1 MSTRTKRAKKN
12 AETQTGHLDTMLEIA
27 RLQEQVTLLTIEND
41 HLRKHITENRLL
53 KPATPRSPDVANT
66 PSTGASKQRTAQLNN
81 KTAKNSKVT
90 GRGCNCNKG
99 NCSNRTCGCVKK
111 DMQCG
116 EFCRC
121 NNTLCHNQE
130 ERDMEGNKENEESNE
145 RTRVEPEKITNKSL
159 ANVTAHK
166 SIFSPD
172 GTLHSTPTLD
182 PSRPSSLYFGSPKK
196 LTFELDEE
204 EKEEDKRVQRK
215 AVKNFNADEVN
226 RLDRV
231 KRVQRPRVRGNHLE
245 VNTDHTRKL
254 RSSSNEEKGNNM
266 GVDQQTLRRCI
277 SSEISVPL
285 PEELEKI
292 KNQTDK
298 HLRNIADGIA
308 PLRRRQ
314 KKETSSVKE
323 RRKNIADLDTQETSP
338 APIEDNATKAS
349 QDAAVQAS
357 TSLDQEQMGSPLT
370 NDLHESGSSDDSDF
384 NPMKPQHELTR
395 TPAQN
400 SDSSSGNTS
409 SGILSD
415 ILPLTPVF
423 TIKMEELPIPPE
435 LSQTEVNWDEHQS
448 QLVACKKCKR
458 KFHSFRIAKHQ
469 ACCKK
474 L

>member
-12 AETQTGHLDTMLEIA
+12 VETQTGHLDSMLEIA

-41 HLRKHITENRLL
+41 HLRKHITEYRPL
-53 KPATPRSPDVANT
+53 KSATPMSPDVVNS
-66 PSTGASKQRTAQLNN
+66 PSKQRTAQLKN
-81 KTAKNSKVT
+81 KSAKNGKVT
-90 GRGCNCNKG
+90 GRGCSCKG

-111 DMQCG
+111 DAQCG
-116 EFCRC
+116 ESCRC
-121 NNTLCHNQE
+121 NNTLCQNQE
-130 ERDMEGNKENEESNE
+130 ERGTEGNKENEESNE
-145 RTRVEPEKITNKSL
+145 RVEPEKITNKLL

-172 GTLHSTPTLD
+172 GARHSTPTLE
-182 PSRPSSLYFGSPKK
+182 PSRSMSIFFAGPKK

-204 EKEEDKRVQRK
+204 EKEEDKRVKGK
-215 AVKNFNADEVN
+215 AVKNVNADGVN

-231 KRVQRPRVRGNHLE
+231 KRVQKRPRMRGNHLK
-245 VNTDHTRKL
+245 VNSDHTRKL

-266 GVDQQTLRRCI
+266 GSKQTLRRCI
-277 SSEISVPL
+277 SSELSIQS
-285 PEELEKI
+285 PEELETI
-292 KNQTDK
+292 HNSTDN
-298 HLRNIADGIA
+298 HLRSIADGIA

-314 KKETSSVKE
+314 KIEKGSVKE
-323 RRKNIADLDTQETSP
+323 RRENIVDPDTQETSP
-338 APIEDNATKAS
+338 APVEENTTVAS

-357 TSLDQEQMGSPLT
+357 SSLDQEQTDSPLS

-384 NPMKPQHELTR
+384 DPMKPQHELVR

-409 SGILSD
+409 D

-423 TIKMEELPIPPE
+423 TIKVEELPIPPE
-435 LSQTEVNWDEHQS
+435 LSQPEVNWDEHQS

>member
-41 HLRKHITENRLL
+41 HLRKHIAENRPL
-53 KPATPRSPDVANT
+53 KPATPSSPDVVNT
-66 PSTGASKQRTAQLNN
+66 PSTEASKQRTAELRSR
-81 KTAKNSKVT
+81 TAKNGKVT
-90 GRGCNCNKG
+90 GRGCNCKG
-99 NCSNRTCGCVKK
+99 NCSSRICGCMKK
-111 DMQCG
+111 DLQCG
-116 EFCRC
+116 ESCRC
-121 NNTLCHNQE
+121 NNTLCQNQE
-130 ERDMEGNKENEESNE
+130 ERDTDGNKENEESNE
-145 RTRVEPEKITNKSL
+145 RTRVAPEKITNKPL
-159 ANVTAHK
+159 ANVTAQK

-172 GTLHSTPTLD
+172 VTLHSTPTLEQ
-182 PSRPSSLYFGSPKK
+182 SRPSSLYFGSPKK

-204 EKEEDKRVQRK
+204 EKEEERKVKSK
-215 AVKNFNADEVN
+215 AVKNLKADGVN
-226 RLDRV
+226 RLNRV
-231 KRVQRPRVRGNHLE
+231 KRVQRPRVRENHLE

-254 RSSSNEEKGNNM
+254 RSSSNEEKGKNNM
-266 GVDQQTLRRCI
+266 GVDMQTLRRCI
-277 SSEISVPL
+277 SIEVPVQS

-292 KNQTDK
+292 N
-298 HLRNIADGIA
+298 HLRSIANGIA
-308 PLRRRQ
+308 PLQRRQ
-314 KKETSSVKE
+314 KKEKSSVKE
-323 RRKNIADLDTQETSP
+323 RRKNIADPDTRETSP
-338 APIEDNATKAS
+338 APVEDNDTEAS

-370 NDLHESGSSDDSDF
+370 NDLHESGSSYDSDF
-384 NPMKPQHELTR
+384 NPMRPQHELTR

-423 TIKMEELPIPPE
+423 TIKVEELPIPPE